1 MAHHF
6 LFQLAL
12 QKQKEEGD
20 RLRLAE
26 EEAQRKWQE
35 EEDARLEE
43 ERKKEEIKLKKKE
56 KEKVWAPLP
65 PLKKNL
71 FFTVDFRIFPLTLQL
86 KKEELKKQGKYMTK
100 AEKDRIAQ
108 LEERRA
114 KLGLSGVV
122 ASGENAPAATEEAK
136 PKKVVYGK
144 RKKPTGKQA
153 TEQGQAANEEEEEEE
168 SGGEEETPAHEVQP
182 VTAAQVTSPQASE
195 EGLPSFFSLY
205 SFWCKFLF
213 IYFDVSFLSS

>member
-1 MAHHF
+1 
-6 LFQLAL
+6 
-12 QKQKEEGD
+12 
-20 RLRLAE
+20 
-26 EEAQRKWQE
+26 
-35 EEDARLEE
+35 
-43 ERKKEEIKLKKKE
+43 
-56 KEKVWAPLP
+56 
-65 PLKKNL
+65 
-71 FFTVDFRIFPLTLQL
+71 
-86 KKEELKKQGKYMTK
+86 MTK

-114 KLGLSGVV
+114 KLGLSGGVV